1 MKKVLCAL
9 LLAGPASLMA
19 QVPTTEVPLTPEAA
33 ASIVAFYNH
42 GETIRLN
49 GDSRVAAGSE
59 LSGNVALLEGT
70 LEIAGRVRGDL
81 VIINGDIVI
90 ESGAHVDGTLT
101 VVGGGLRG
109 VEHLTAT
116 SVVRHHERLKYELRD
131 GDLVLMR
138 EVRSDELSVGREF
151 AFGRTDLNIS
161 VRGGYNRS
169 EGLPVNIGA
178 RIHLGHRNPTL
189 LDARFI
195 YRSAVGLDFDD
206 DDFGYVLT
214 AEQFIGG
221 RRAARAGFRYA
232 NEVLPVEAWGLS
244 DRENSLAAFVLHR
257 DYRDHF
263 VRDGWSAFVAAGRS
277 GMPLDWRIEYG
288 NYEFRSAA
296 LRDPFS
302 LLHNDDDWRAEVL
315 VAPVRLHTLQS
326 QVQYDTRNEDHDPSS
341 GWLVRGAAELALS
354 LRSGSAADFSRH
366 YRYGLLDAR
375 RYARL
380 SPRARLS
387 LRAVAAGSI
396 DGKALPAY
404 RQQSLGGEGSL
415 PGYELHDFDCGGH
428 DSTLNGSDYVP
439 YYGCDRLLLFQL
451 EYQSDFRWLS
461 GIGGNVGRDFGLLD
475 NIKWVLFFDTG
486 RTWAE
491 REARGNRGLG
501 SDDFVADAGFGL
513 RFGPLGAY
521 WAVPLSAN
529 RGGMNFFVRLG
540 PRI

>member
-1 MKKVLCAL
+1 MKKALYAL
-9 LLAGPASLMA
+9 LLAGPTSLLA
-19 QVPTTEVPLTPEAA
+19 QVPATETPLTPEAA
-33 ASIVAFYNH
+33 TSIVAFYNH
-42 GETIRLN
+42 SETIRLN

-59 LSGNVALLEGT
+59 LGGNVALLEGT
-70 LEIAGRVRGDL
+70 LELAGRVRGNL
-81 VIINGDIVI
+81 VVINGDVVI
-90 ESGAHVDGTLT
+90 ESGARVDGTLT
-101 VVGGGLRG
+101 VVGGGFRG
-109 VEHLTAT
+109 SENLTAAE
-116 SVVRHHERLKYELRD
+116 VVWHRERLKHELRD
-131 GDLVLMR
+131 GELVLMH

-151 AFGRTDLNIS
+151 GFGRTDLIIS

-178 RIHLGHRNPTL
+178 RVRLGHRNPTL

-195 YRSAVGLDFDD
+195 YRSAVGLDFDE
-206 DDFGYVLT
+206 DDFGYALT
-214 AEQFIGG
+214 AEQFVGG
-221 RRAARAGFRYA
+221 RRAARIGVRISS
-232 NEVLPVEAWGLS
+232 EVLPVEAWGLS

-263 VRDGWSAFVAAGRS
+263 VRDGWTAFVAVGRT

-288 NYEFRSAA
+288 NYEFRSTV

-302 LLHNDDDWRAEVL
+302 ILHNDDEWRAEVL
-315 VAPVRLHTLQS
+315 VAPVRLHTLHP
-326 QVQYDTRNEDHDPSS
+326 QVQYDTRNDDHDPSS
-341 GWLVRGAAELALS
+341 GWLVRGNGELGLS
-354 LRSGSAADFSRH
+354 LRSGTAADFSRH
-366 YRYGLLDAR
+366 YRYGLIDAR

-380 SPRARLS
+380 SPSARLS

-396 DGKALPAY
+396 DGDALPVY

-428 DSTLNGSDYVP
+428 NSTVNGSGYVP
-439 YYGCDRLLLFQL
+439 YYGCDRLLLFQM

-461 GIGGNVGRDFGLLD
+461 RIGRNVGSDFGLLG
-475 NIKWVLFFDTG
+475 NIKWVLFFDAG
-486 RTWAE
+486 RTWNE
-491 REARGNRGLG
+491 REARGDRGLG
-501 SDDFVADAGFGL
+501 ADDFVADAGLGL
-513 RFGPLGAY
+513 RFGTLGAY

>member
-1 MKKVLCAL
+1 
-9 LLAGPASLMA
+9 MA
-19 QVPTTEVPLTPEAA
+19 QVPTTETPLTAEAA

-42 GETIRLN
+42 SETIRLN

-59 LSGNVALLEGT
+59 LGGNVALLEGT

-81 VIINGDIVI
+81 VIINGDVVI

-101 VVGGGLRG
+101 VVGGGFSG
-109 VEHLTAT
+109 IENLTAAD
-116 SVVRHHERLKYELRD
+116 VVWHRERLKYELRD

-151 AFGRTDLNIS
+151 AFGRTDLIIS

-169 EGLPVNIGA
+169 EGLPINVGA
-178 RIHLGHRNPTL
+178 RIRLGHSNPTL
-189 LDARFI
+189 LDGRFI
-195 YRSAVGLDFDD
+195 YRSAVGLDFDE

-214 AEQFIGG
+214 AEQFVGG
-221 RRAARAGFRYA
+221 SRAARVGLRYA
-232 NEVLPVEAWGLS
+232 SEVLPVEAWGFS

-263 VRDGWSAFVAAGRS
+263 VRAGWSAFVAAGRS
-277 GMPLDWRIEYG
+277 GMPLDGRIEYG
-288 NYEFRSAA
+288 NHEFRSTA

-315 VAPVRLHTLQS
+315 VAPVRLHTLHS
-326 QVQYDTRNEDHDPSS
+326 QLQYDTRNEDNAPSS
-341 GWLVRGAAELALS
+341 GWLVRGDAELGLS
-354 LRSGSAADFSRH
+354 LRSGTAADFSRH
-366 YRYGLLDAR
+366 YRYGLIDAR

-380 SPRARLS
+380 SPSARLS

-396 DGKALPAY
+396 NDKALPAY

-428 DSTLNGSDYVP
+428 DSTVSGSGYVS
-439 YYGCDRLLLFQL
+439 YYGCDRLLLFQM

-461 GIGGNVGRDFGLLD
+461 RIGRNVGRDFGLLD

-486 RTWAE
+486 RTWNE
-491 REARGNRGLG
+491 RETRGSRGLG

-513 RFGPLGAY
+513 RFGTLGVF
-521 WAVPLSAN
+521 WAAPLSAN
-529 RGGMNFFVRLG
+529 RGAMNFFVRLG
-540 PRI
+540 PRF